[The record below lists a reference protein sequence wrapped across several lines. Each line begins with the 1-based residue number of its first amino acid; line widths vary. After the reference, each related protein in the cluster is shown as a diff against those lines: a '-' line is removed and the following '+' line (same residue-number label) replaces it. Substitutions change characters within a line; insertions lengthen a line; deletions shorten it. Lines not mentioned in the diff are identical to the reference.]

1 MGMGAM
7 GSANSYDNRLVVV
20 IARPFSILD
29 GCVVSLLASYSA
41 RTPFACLPPSICP
54 MPNYPNIKDVPFL
67 HGYNVCVEV
76 FVVIY

>member
-41 RTPFACLPPSICP
+41 RTPFACLPPLDLS
-54 MPNYPNIKDVPFL
+54 
-67 HGYNVCVEV
+67 HA
-76 FVVIY
+76 